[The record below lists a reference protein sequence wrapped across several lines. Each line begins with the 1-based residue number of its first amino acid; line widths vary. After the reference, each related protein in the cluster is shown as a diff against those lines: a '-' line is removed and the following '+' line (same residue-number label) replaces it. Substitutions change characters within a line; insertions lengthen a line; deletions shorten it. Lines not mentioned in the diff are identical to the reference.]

1 MKSGILD
8 MFNATAAPLRVPANL
23 RERVHRYVRQHQGGA
38 LIAEQAP
45 FRRQLDLW
53 ALGMAV
59 ACAQGLQ
66 PRDGSPSEW
75 GTKFVDT
82 RGVQLSEDLAQLL
95 VTVAAADFGI
105 QDPRLSD
112 PVEIME
118 LANRYAAVG
127 LPVVLDWLEDPGLR
141 QTNIEKVIGQAK
153 RHRSAAL
160 EQADLR
166 PPNASIQTD
175 ED

>member
-1 MKSGILD
+1 MSSNILG
-8 MFNATAAPLRVPANL
+8 MFNATAAPLRIPTNL

-53 ALGMAV
+53 AAGVAV
-59 ACAQGLQ
+59 ACAEALE
-66 PRDGSPSEW
+66 PRGGSPADW

-82 RGVQLSEDLAQLL
+82 RGVQLSEELAQLL

-105 QDPRLSD
+105 QDQRLSD
-112 PVEIME
+112 PLEVME

-127 LPVVLDWLEDPGLR
+127 IPLVLEWLEDPGLR
-141 QTNIEKVIGQAK
+141 QTNIEKVITQLKQTREAAMEKGAVQG
-153 RHRSAAL
+153 RSA
-160 EQADLR
+160 
-166 PPNASIQTD
+166 
-175 ED
+175 

>member
-1 MKSGILD
+1 MSSSILG
-8 MFNATAAPLRVPANL
+8 MFNATAAPLRIPTNL

-53 ALGMAV
+53 AAGVAV
-59 ACAQGLQ
+59 ACAEGLD
-66 PRDGSPSEW
+66 PRGGSPTDW

-82 RGVQLSEDLAQLL
+82 RGVQLSEEIAQLL

-105 QDPRLSD
+105 QDHKLSD
-112 PVEIME
+112 PLEVME

-127 LPVVLDWLEDPGLR
+127 IPLVLEWLEDPGLR
-141 QTNIEKVIGQAK
+141 QTNIEKVITQLKQTREAAMEKSAVQG
-153 RHRSAAL
+153 RSA
-160 EQADLR
+160 
-166 PPNASIQTD
+166 
-175 ED
+175 